1 MQLFA
6 TPWTVSCQFLC
17 PWDSPGKNT
26 GVGFHFILQGK
37 YTLEGIGGTICWIFM
52 RYKRMREAKNNI
64 LFCPMHL
71 KTWNWHLLT
80 WRRIREIIGN
90 LVLDILSLRC
100 QLDIYVEMQAV
111 AYESRIQERTLVRGT
126 KFIDVNS
133 IMRLN
138 KSPKIKCR

>member
-1 MQLFA
+1 
-6 TPWTVSCQFLC
+6 
-17 PWDSPGKNT
+17 
-26 GVGFHFILQGK
+26 
-37 YTLEGIGGTICWIFM
+37 
-52 RYKRMREAKNNI
+52 MREAKNSI
-64 LFCPMHL
+64 LFGPMYL

-80 WRRIREIIGN
+80 WRRIGEGTGN

-133 IMRLN
+133 IN
-138 KSPKIKCR
+138 EAE